1 MLFVWLEMLQFVTK
15 KKVQYLNKCLLHK
28 IKKADNCLSN
38 LIIYKISQTFD
49 FRFEIIFLIN
59 QIILH
64 PIHYTNFQKDRFSNT
79 LLNPFCQ

>member
-15 KKVQYLNKCLLHK
+15 KKLLHK
-28 IKKADNCLSN
+28 IKKADNYLSN

-64 PIHYTNFQKDRFSNT
+64 PIHYTYFQKDQFSNT
-79 LLNPFCQ
+79 LLIPFCQ